1 MAKAGLKKEVT
12 TLIGKGKVPKRV
24 NGKMRVASDTGEI
37 LITRT
42 TEEMVT
48 YDFVGE
54 GRRVTVTFDPQPNG
68 GEPPWMKEG
77 KIPEAKPVEDAAPK
91 EAKVPKVKAVKEPLV
106 PVMVEQKD
114 EKGNV
119 EQVDFNLYKNIIT
132 CIDCGELRYVKDA
145 DRHQVTRCKP
155 HARKARRQRIRA
167 SRKAR
172 GVGKKTSFVDGKKA
186 EKAAAKA

>member
-37 LITRT
+37 LITK
-42 TEEMVT
+42 TEENMVA
-48 YDFVGE
+48 YDFITE
-54 GRRVTVTFDPQPNG
+54 GRRVLVTLG
-68 GEPPWMKEG
+68 EGEPTMKES

-132 CIDCGELRYVKDA
+132 CVDCGELRYVKDA
-145 DRHQVTRCKP
+145 DRHQVTRCKL

-172 GVGKKTSFVDGKKA
+172 GVGKKVSFIDTKKA
-186 EKAAAKA
+186 EKAAAIANK

>member
-12 TLIGKGKVPKRV
+12 TLIEKGKVPKRV
-24 NGKMRVASDTGEI
+24 NGKMGMATDEGEI
-37 LITRT
+37 LITKLA
-42 TEEMVT
+42 EEMVA
-48 YDFVGE
+48 YDFIAE
-54 GRRVTVTFDPQPNG
+54 GRRVTAVLGPDA
-68 GEPPWMKEG
+68 EAPPAMKES

-172 GVGKKTSFVDGKKA
+172 GVGKKTSFVEGKKA